1 MHAETMSYAGFEEEG
16 VLGWR
21 LRPHKLCPVW
31 RKMLQAGQAGGMNHG
46 RKTSPHIDGGETT
59 GVNPTGSPR
68 LLDNE
73 GSVLPRGLS
82 HLIDGL

>member
-1 MHAETMSYAGFEEEG
+1 VAIKT
-16 VLGWR
+16 
-21 LRPHKLCPVW
+21 P
-31 RKMLQAGQAGGMNHG
+31 QAVSGLAQDATGRQAGGMNHG